1 MDDVMVLH
9 GEYVS
14 YASICL
20 YIRDV
25 IFKLYFISQVFYIV
39 LKFLMSKVSLKF
51 VLFIMD
57 SASTLICSSLFLS
70 FIDVKNSTVLNHK
83 V

>member
-20 YIRDV
+20 FIRDV

-39 LKFLMSKVSLKF
+39 LKFLASKVSLKF
-51 VLFIMD
+51 IFIYYGFCK
-57 SASTLICSSLFLS
+57 LINL
-70 FIDVKNSTVLNHK
+70 
-83 V
+83 